1 MLLIDVSTSYF
12 FRHWNAMGILRT
24 EHEVIR
30 AFRDHLPGQGAGQA
44 PVVFAIYHPTLRQ
57 YFRVDPAEMDSLLFD
72 KSWEQPKPGRAL
84 DAISRPR
91 ATARQLRFLREIR
104 ALAAAGPDPTGTET
118 EIGLARIAQD
128 AALAQ
133 QMQRISLGE
142 YSRVRRWLS
151 YAARLRPSLNSG
163 ISRLDQINH
172 LVHHGLFDAAAA
184 QLFSRANL
192 IDPSAVR
199 HYISVG
205 GFWSDDRYEMAYH
218 ARQTHGWTLHYLIY
232 DLIPIKWRHIT
243 EPTTKETFPLALHWM
258 LWGVDQIWTISQTTK
273 TDLLE
278 YASQSGYPDPDP
290 DWVKPVYLGS
300 EIPTPKADAETQ
312 AATLARYGLKPG
324 GFVLMVG
331 TLEPRKNHDFAYRL
345 WKELNLRNPGQILP
359 LVWVGQPGWAIAP
372 LLEQVAQDHELP
384 HQAIHILRDVSDA
397 DLDTLYRA
405 CRFTLYPSHYEGWGL
420 PVVESLNYGKPCLAS
435 TAPAIVEAGQ
445 GVCETI
451 GLFDGEAWIARAQA
465 LMQDDAAYAEAVARI
480 ARFTPCRWQDFR
492 TTLVADYLAFCTSPR
507 SRTGLAPAFHTPA
520 SDAATG
526 IQP

>member
-1 MLLIDVSTSYF
+1 MLLIDVTTSYF
-12 FRHWNAMGILRT
+12 FRHWKAMGILRT

-30 AFRDHLPGQGAGQA
+30 AFRDGLPQQEAVQQD
-44 PVVFAIYHPTLRQ
+44 VVFAIYHPTLRQ
-57 YFRVDPAEMDSLLFD
+57 YFRVDPAKMDSLLFD
-72 KSWEQPKPGRAL
+72 KSWEQPGPGRAL
-84 DAISRPR
+84 NALSRPR
-91 ATARQLRFLREIR
+91 ALARQLRFMRDIR
-104 ALAAAGPDPTGTET
+104 ALAAAGPKAGDP
-118 EIGLARIAQD
+118 EIDIALARITQD
-128 AALAQ
+128 AALAG
-133 QMQRISLGE
+133 QMQRISLNE
-142 YSRVRRWLS
+142 YGRARRWLS
-151 YAARLRPSLNSG
+151 WLARLRPGLKSG

-172 LVHHGLFDAAAA
+172 LVHHGLFDATASR
-184 QLFSRANL
+184 LFARANL
-192 IDPSAVR
+192 IDPSAVQ

-218 ARQTHGWTLHYLIY
+218 ARETYGWTLHYLIY

-278 YASQSGYPDPDP
+278 YANQSGYPDPDP

-300 EIPTPKADAETQ
+300 EIPTPKADADTQ
-312 AATLARYGLKPG
+312 AATLAQYGLEPG

-345 WKELNLRNPGQILP
+345 WKELALRAQTQTPPGKVLP

-384 HQAIHILRDVSDA
+384 HQAIHILRDVGDA
-397 DLDTLYRA
+397 ALDTLYRA
-405 CRFTLYPSHYEGWGL
+405 CRFTIYPSHYEGWGL

-451 GLFDGEAWIARAQA
+451 GLFDGETWIARAQT
-465 LMQDDAAYAEAVARI
+465 LMQDDAAYAAAVARI
-480 ARFTPCRWQDFR
+480 ADFSPCRWQDFR
-492 TTLVADYLAFCTSPR
+492 TALVADYLAFCAAHKQR
-507 SRTGLAPAFHTPA
+507 RGLACA
-520 SDAATG
+520 SDTAAEV
-526 IQP
+526 QP